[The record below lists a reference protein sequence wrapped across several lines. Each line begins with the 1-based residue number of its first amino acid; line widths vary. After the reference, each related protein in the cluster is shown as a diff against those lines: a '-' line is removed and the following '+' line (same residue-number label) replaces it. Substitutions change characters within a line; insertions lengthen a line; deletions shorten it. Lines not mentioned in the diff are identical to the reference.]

1 MVLGELSKDS
11 PPKKKR
17 KQEHFNN
24 TLQQFI
30 EPENDSLSIHQ
41 LLMYSLMKRPLGPL
55 SHVMAA
61 SHCAFMSSGKDEPN
75 LQKFLAEAAGCF
87 VIDFIPIEYTLFEH
101 L

>member
-1 MVLGELSKDS
+1 
-11 PPKKKR
+11 
-17 KQEHFNN
+17 
-24 TLQQFI
+24 
-30 EPENDSLSIHQ
+30 
-41 LLMYSLMKRPLGPL
+41 MKRLLGPL